1 MCISYIN
8 YFRIVGSLMINF
20 YNVTLKH
27 KNSRGIHNV
36 SFDIEKGQFVY
47 LMGPTG
53 AGKSTIINS
62 IIKSVIPD
70 SGQILVNNYDVSKLS
85 ENDLTLYRRDIG
97 MVFQDFKLIND
108 RSIFENVA
116 LPLQILGIQKKTIII
131 KVEEILNKVGLKHKI
146 NSMPNELSGGE
157 QQKICV
163 ARALIKNPKIVVADE
178 PTGNLDPSSSDDI
191 IDLLEQESKNGTTI
205 IMATHNY
212 PLIENRIKH
221 FIELNNGKVVS

>member
-1 MCISYIN
+1 M
-8 YFRIVGSLMINF
+8 
-20 YNVTLKH
+20 
-27 KNSRGIHNV
+27 
-36 SFDIEKGQFVY
+36 
-47 LMGPTG
+47 
-53 AGKSTIINS
+53 
-62 IIKSVIPD
+62 
-70 SGQILVNNYDVSKLS
+70 
-85 ENDLTLYRRDIG
+85 
-97 MVFQDFKLIND
+97 IND

-157 QQKICV
+157 QQKVCV

-191 IDLLEQESKNGTTI
+191 IDLLEHESKNGTTI

-221 FIELNNGKVVS
+221 FIELNNGKVVSW

>member
-1 MCISYIN
+1 
-8 YFRIVGSLMINF
+8 MINF

-97 MVFQDFKLIND
+97 IVFQDFKLIND

-221 FIELNNGKVVS
+221 FIELNNGKVVSW

>member
-1 MCISYIN
+1 
-8 YFRIVGSLMINF
+8 MINF
-20 YNVTLKH
+20 YNVTLKR

-116 LPLQILGIQKKTIII
+116 LPLQILGIQKKTIMI

-157 QQKICV
+157 QQKVCV
-163 ARALIKNPKIVVADE
+163 ARALIKNPMIVVADE

-221 FIELNNGKVVS
+221 FIELNNGKVVSW

>member
-1 MCISYIN
+1 
-8 YFRIVGSLMINF
+8 MINF
-20 YNVTLKH
+20 IDVTLKH
-27 KNSRGIHNV
+27 QNSRGIHNV
-36 SFDIEKGQFVY
+36 SFNVHKGQFVY

-62 IIKSVIPD
+62 IIKSVKPD

-85 ENDLTLYRRDIG
+85 ENDLANYRRDIG

-108 RSIFENVA
+108 RTIAENIA
-116 LPLQILGIQKKTIII
+116 LPLQIIGIQNNTIRD
-131 KVEEILNKVGLKHKI
+131 KVENILDKVGLAHKS
-146 NSMPNELSGGE
+146 NSKPHELSGGE

-163 ARALIKNPKIVVADE
+163 ARALIKNPKIIVADE

-191 IDLLEQESKNGTTI
+191 IDLLEKESVNGTTI

-221 FIELNNGKVVS
+221 FIELNNGRVIK

>member
-1 MCISYIN
+1 
-8 YFRIVGSLMINF
+8 MINF

-62 IIKSVIPD
+62 IIKSVVPD

-85 ENDLTLYRRDIG
+85 ENDLTIYRRDIG

-116 LPLQILGIQKKTIII
+116 LPLQILGIPKKTIIL

-191 IDLLEQESKNGTTI
+191 IDLLEKESKNGTTI

>member
-1 MCISYIN
+1 
-8 YFRIVGSLMINF
+8 MINF

-108 RSIFENVA
+108 RSIFENIA
-116 LPLQILGIQKKTIII
+116 LPLQILGIQKKTIIV

-221 FIELNNGKVVS
+221 FIELNNGKVVSW

>member
-1 MCISYIN
+1 
-8 YFRIVGSLMINF
+8 MINF
-20 YNVTLKH
+20 YNVTLKR

-157 QQKICV
+157 QQKVCV

-221 FIELNNGKVVS
+221 FIELNNGKVVSW